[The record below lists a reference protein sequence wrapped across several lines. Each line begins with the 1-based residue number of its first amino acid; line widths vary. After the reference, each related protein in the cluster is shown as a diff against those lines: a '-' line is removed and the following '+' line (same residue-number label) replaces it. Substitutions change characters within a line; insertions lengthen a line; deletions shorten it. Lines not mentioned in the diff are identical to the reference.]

1 MNDINNVPIS
11 DKVYNLRSRFETLT
25 HMVERA
31 DRIFGAIIVICH
43 GILFFC
49 ICATVYIILYTISNQ
64 SDGDFNSLPLYLTC
78 LFQYPSRLLFSVCF
92 MSKLNGSS
100 AKFRSAVAYLS
111 HRLER
116 SSDKEERRIVR
127 SFYGRLKDTKLA
139 ACPSGFYKV
148 KPSVLLTLLSL
159 VVSYTIILLQTNNN
173 GDPTKNVFQ
182 NKSIIN

>member
-1 MNDINNVPIS
+1 MIYYHAAKLIQAMTWEIKNLMNDINNVPIS

-64 SDGDFNSLPLYLTC
+64 TEL
-78 LFQYPSRLLFSVCF
+78 
-92 MSKLNGSS
+92 
-100 AKFRSAVAYLS
+100 RSTVAYLS

-127 SFYGRLKDTKLA
+127 SFYGRLKETKLA

-173 GDPTKNVFQ
+173 GGPTKNVFQ